1 MTDRTRQNWSI
12 VGQFSTV
19 IALLTIGAAI
29 WNLAAGFTTA
39 TRQHE
44 QLFQQNAQIFEQ
56 NAKIFQ
62 LLQQNSDEQLKALR
76 RIEEKLDRVGKK

>member
-1 MTDRTRQNWSI
+1 MTDKTRQNWSVI
-12 VGQFSTV
+12 GQFSTV

-44 QLFQQNAQIFEQ
+44 QLFLQNAQILEQ

-62 LLQQNSDEQLKALR
+62 FVQQNSEEQLKTLR
-76 RIEEKLDRVGKK
+76 RIEEKLDKHK

>member
-1 MTDRTRQNWSI
+1 M
-12 VGQFSTV
+12 GQFSTV

-62 LLQQNSDEQLKALR
+62 LLQQNSKLQLKALQ
-76 RIEEKLDRVGKK
+76 RIEEKLNKSDRK